1 QEPEPVTSTR
11 LHVDVRRSVALHSRA
26 LHPELPPRC
35 YRPLTM
41 PARSLD
47 KSSLSR
53 GSYRTPMLVRLAQVG
68 GTSSVRV
75 DEDNASRRSSQF
87 SFLSGIWSWPLGL
100 SGICSCVT
108 ARKEPYFSRSR
119 FLPSRVR
126 RWAEPPV
133 PTTAFCCTLNFNLP
147 TAGLRTKDAN
157 GKNSA

>member
-1 QEPEPVTSTR
+1 MHRRCLLLFAVRPIQGRCPCSLPGRTVGQPRKTLCRRTQEPEPVTSTR

-35 YRPLTM
+35 YRLLTM

-100 SGICSCVT
+100 SGICSCV
-108 ARKEPYFSRSR
+108 
-119 FLPSRVR
+119 
-126 RWAEPPV
+126 
-133 PTTAFCCTLNFNLP
+133 
-147 TAGLRTKDAN
+147 
-157 GKNSA
+157 